1 MISDIGDALDA
12 IIDLARDKEHEA
24 MSALVVKVDH
34 ADRAMRARI
43 RKAVLRHKLDRRFVY
58 TVCPD
63 SYLSVA
69 CKFTTSCSG
78 CTAMDGSNL
87 GCRECGFTGKRVV
100 HFPAP
105 VEIRD
110 MPMIKVRR

>member
-1 MISDIGDALDA
+1 
-12 IIDLARDKEHEA
+12 
-24 MSALVVKVDH
+24 MSAPAVKVAH
-34 ADRAMRARI
+34 IDRIMRTRI
-43 RKAVLRHKLDRRFVY
+43 RKAVLHHKLDRRFVY

-78 CTAMDGSNL
+78 CTAMDGSTL
-87 GCRECGFTGKRVV
+87 GCSECGFTGKRVV

-105 VEIRD
+105 VALRD

>member
-1 MISDIGDALDA
+1 M
-12 IIDLARDKEHEA
+12 KPT
-24 MSALVVKVDH
+24 VKVL
-34 ADRAMRARI
+34 AKDRKTRALI
-43 RKAVLRHKLDRRFVY
+43 RTAVLHHKLDRRFVY

-69 CKFTTSCSG
+69 CKFTIGCSG
-78 CTAMDGSNL
+78 CVAQDGSQL
-87 GCRECGFTGKRVV
+87 GCKECGYTGKRVV

-105 VEIRD
+105 VELQG

>member
-1 MISDIGDALDA
+1 
-12 IIDLARDKEHEA
+12 
-24 MSALVVKVDH
+24 MSAIAVKVAH
-34 ADRAMRARI
+34 VDRAMRARI
-43 RKAVLRHKLDRRFVY
+43 RRAVLLHKLDRRFVY

-110 MPMIKVRR
+110 MSMIKVKQASSSLYLHRKQRRRRSCS

>member
-1 MISDIGDALDA
+1 MTPN
-12 IIDLARDKEHEA
+12 
-24 MSALVVKVDH
+24 VKVQCN
-34 ADRAMRARI
+34 DRQTRALI
-43 RKAVLRHKLDRRFVY
+43 RKAVLHYKLDRRFVY

-69 CKFTTSCSG
+69 CNFTIGCSG
-78 CTAMDGSNL
+78 CAAMDGSHF
-87 GCRECGFTGKRVV
+87 GCHECGYRGKRVV

-105 VEIRD
+105 VELPG

>member
-1 MISDIGDALDA
+1 
-12 IIDLARDKEHEA
+12 
-24 MSALVVKVDH
+24 MSTPTVKVAH
-34 ADRAMRARI
+34 ADRIVRALI
-43 RKAVLRHKLDRRFVY
+43 RKAVLHNKLDRRFVY

-69 CKFTTSCSG
+69 CKFTTGCSG
-78 CTAMDGSNL
+78 CVAQDGSNL

-110 MPMIKVRR
+110 MSMIKVRR